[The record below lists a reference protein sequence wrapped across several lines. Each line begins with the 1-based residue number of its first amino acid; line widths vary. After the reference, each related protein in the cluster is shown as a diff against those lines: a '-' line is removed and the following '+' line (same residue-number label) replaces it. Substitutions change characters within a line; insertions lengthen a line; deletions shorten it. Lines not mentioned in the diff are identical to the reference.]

1 MLLSIVSVF
10 LLSLVAIWALKR
22 FAPKIGLVDIPNE
35 RSVHSNIVPRG
46 AGIGIFIAFIL
57 TCCLFEIDIL
67 THYPLTFLGF
77 STVFFIGVLDDL
89 KDASPK
95 TKFLVIF
102 IATTLAYFE
111 GIGIHSLG
119 TYFGFELTL
128 GWLALPFTL
137 FAVSGFTNALNLI
150 DGIDGLSGTIS
161 ILILGVLFFIGY
173 QHHDTFITHLSLLLI
188 TALAAFLLFN
198 WNPASIFLGDS
209 GSLTVGFIISIL
221 SIKALDYIH
230 PALILFLAAIPIFDT
245 LIVMIRRKRRGGSAF
260 APDKT
265 HLHHILLKFF
275 NGNVK
280 KTVIALALLQLIY
293 SMTGFFLMEEI
304 EQSFI
309 LILFGVNYLILYIVS
324 STMLDNQQRMKRLK
338 KKLKQMKKGQVQE
351 ELIRQ

>member
-1 MLLSIVSVF
+1 MLISIASAF
-10 LLSLVAIWALKR
+10 LLSLLSIKFIIRL
-22 FAPKIGLVDIPNE
+22 APKIGLVDIPNE
-35 RSVHSNIVPRG
+35 RSVHTKIVPRG
-46 AGIGIFIAFIL
+46 AGIGIFIAFIV
-57 TCCLFEIDIL
+57 TCCLFELDIL
-67 THYPLTFLGF
+67 SHFPLTFLGF
-77 STVFFIGVLDDL
+77 AMVFFIGVLDDH

-95 TKFLVIF
+95 TKFLIIF
-102 IATTLAYFE
+102 IATTLAYID

-119 TYFGFELTL
+119 NYFGYELSL

-161 ILILGVLFFIGY
+161 ILILGVLYFIGY
-173 QHHDTFITHLSLLLI
+173 ENNDTFITHLSLLLI
-188 TALAAFLLFN
+188 AALAAFLLFN

-265 HLHHILLKFF
+265 HLHHILLNFF
-275 NGNVK
+275 GGNVK
-280 KTVIALALLQLIY
+280 KTVIALGLLQVIY

-309 LILFGVNYLILYIVS
+309 LIMFGVNYLILYIVAS
-324 STMLDNQQRMKRLK
+324 AMLDNQQRMKKLK
-338 KKLKQMKKGQVQE
+338 KKLKQMKKSQRREGMM
-351 ELIRQ
+351 